1 MKRFKPEFQY
11 CKVTVTSP
19 LRGKITIDIQNAD
32 ANAWADIPEV
42 AFMIEDDVEEVAPI
56 KTVVFK
62 PTPVNDYEAMTL
74 GELRE
79 LFPDI
84 KATSKRAFIDQLI

>member
-1 MKRFKPEFQY
+1 MKRFKAEFQY
-11 CKVTVTSP
+11 CKITVTSP

-32 ANAWADIPEV
+32 ANTWSNIPEV
-42 AFMIEDDVEEVAPI
+42 AFMIEDDVEEAEPI
-56 KTVVFK
+56 KAVVFK